1 MRTLFDYE
9 VREMSVT
16 EDKLNKKDKFVLSI
30 SGEKTI
36 EILKG
41 LEIIFERE
49 ETFDVNLNLYGKI
62 TQKECCLKSFIR
74 GLFVATG
81 SCMLPSTADKSNTGY
96 HLEIMFS
103 HKTPAYQTSEQLSKY
118 NVETKV
124 TKRRDNYIVY
134 IKSAEDIKDF
144 LAFLPAPISVLKI
157 TDLMINR
164 ELVNNSNRRKNCDL
178 GNVNKQVE
186 ASSKQ
191 ISAINKI
198 EKVIGLESLKED
210 LYATAIA
217 RRDNAEE
224 TLVELAER
232 LGVSKS
238 CLNHRLRKLVQIAS
252 QL

>member
-1 MRTLFDYE
+1 MNFNIRKRPTVFVSSTCYDLKQ
-9 VREMSVT
+9 VR
-16 EDKLNKKDKFVLSI
+16 
-30 SGEKTI
+30 
-36 EILKG
+36 
-41 LEIIFERE
+41 
-49 ETFDVNLNLYGKI
+49 
-62 TQKECCLKSFIR
+62 
-74 GLFVATG
+74 
-81 SCMLPSTADKSNTGY
+81 
-96 HLEIMFS
+96 
-103 HKTPAYQTSEQLSKY
+103 
-118 NVETKV
+118 
-124 TKRRDNYIVY
+124 
-134 IKSAEDIKDF
+134 EDIKDF
-144 LAFLPAPISVLKI
+144 FAFLPAPISVLKI

-198 EKVIGLESLKED
+198 EKTVGLESLKED
-210 LYATAIA
+210 LYNTAIA